1 LEKINIFEKCWNI
14 LQNVEENTLKKSTFP
29 KNVGTSAGG
38 KERQAGERKRRRKL
52 RWFFFLLEVNL
63 LDLQESP
70 VSTASDAELALRVRR
85 CGHSATT
92 SNGDG
97 RCTARRN

>member
-38 KERQAGERKRRRKL
+38 KERQAGERKRRTKL
-52 RWFFFLLEVNL
+52 RWVLFWLEVNL